1 MTTQEIDSLESTFD
15 SVASEILDA
24 LKNNPKYIQIKAKLD
39 LLQSMMQDAIGEEFP
54 DSWMAKL
61 KN

>member
-1 MTTQEIDSLESTFD
+1 MTTEEINSLESTFD
-15 SVASEILDA
+15 TVAFEILGA
-24 LKNNPKYIQIKAKLD
+24 LENNPKYVQIKAKFY